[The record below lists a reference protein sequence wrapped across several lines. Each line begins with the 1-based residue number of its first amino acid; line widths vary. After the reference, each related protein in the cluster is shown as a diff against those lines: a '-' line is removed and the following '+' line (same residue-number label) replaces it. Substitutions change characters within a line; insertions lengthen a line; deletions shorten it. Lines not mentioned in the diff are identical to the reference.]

1 MCALPVEIL
10 HRTTST
16 WGPRHGSVIVERFVD
31 VPVGFSPATGARTWL
46 AAARLIVSNQ
56 VRGCSPYRLFRRY
69 AALQLFE
76 PVPHEN
82 KLSDKINQPKER
94 QSN

>member
-46 AAARLIVSNQ
+46 TLR
-56 VRGCSPYRLFRRY
+56 
-69 AALQLFE
+69 
-76 PVPHEN
+76 
-82 KLSDKINQPKER
+82 D
-94 QSN
+94 